1 MADFNVLYEEYRSY
15 FERQLI
21 KFCEDLKTT
30 PKLLGESMTYS
41 LLLGGKR
48 VRPVL
53 MYAVGD
59 AIGVDR
65 ETLTPFA
72 IALEMVHTYSLIHDD
87 LPEMDNDDF
96 RRGQPSN
103 HKKFGQANA
112 VLAGDGLLNT
122 AFSVL
127 FGECYKGRDYISAA
141 KLICDCAGIY
151 GMIAGQSA
159 DILHEHDENP
169 TVETL
174 DYIYDNKTGKL
185 ITAAICVPSVLK
197 GGKHYSRLKK
207 LGEKIGYLFQ
217 LTDDILD
224 AEGSFD
230 KLGKSI
236 GKDEKEGKLTAVKM
250 YGLKECKLFADM
262 CESECTMLID
272 GIDGEVQF
280 LHDFVNF
287 VKTRHN

>member
-1 MADFNVLYEEYRSY
+1 MADFNERYEEYRSY
-15 FERQLI
+15 FEKQLTE
-21 KFCEDLKTT
+21 FCNDLKTT
-30 PKLLGESMTYS
+30 PDLLGESMVYS

-48 VRPVL
+48 IRPVL
-53 MYAVGD
+53 IYAVGD
-59 AIGVDR
+59 ALGVDR
-65 ETLTPFA
+65 ETLTPYA
-72 IALEMVHTYSLIHDD
+72 IALEMIHTYSLVHDD

-122 AFSVL
+122 AYSVL

-141 KLICDCAGIY
+141 KLICDSAGIY

-159 DILHEHDENP
+159 DMLHENDQNP
-169 TVETL
+169 TCETL
-174 DYIYDNKTGKL
+174 DFIYDKKTAKL
-185 ITAAICVPSVLK
+185 ITAAITIPSVLK

-207 LGEKIGYLFQ
+207 LGEKLGYLFQ
-217 LTDDILD
+217 LADDILD
-224 AEGSFD
+224 CEGDFD
-230 KLGKSI
+230 ALGKSV

-262 CESECTMLID
+262 CESECNMLID
-272 GIDGEVQF
+272 GLDGDVEF
-280 LHDFVNF
+280 LHDFLTF
-287 VKTRHN
+287 VKNRRN